1 MFALFNICSKNCWI
15 PVACVCP
22 LFSLAPLAT
31 AASSIL
37 SFHVSYDAH
46 INSILRLFNQA
57 LLFLEWSD
65 LTVDFVLS
73 VQLDVW
79 TKEREVAGLQAS
91 LSTLTSEVQRLN
103 KLCAEWKEAEDSLRK
118 KWKKIEEFDTRR
130 SELESIHTA
139 LLRANMVSYLSTPVS
154 RISNRSTANSY
165 LSVILI

>member
-1 MFALFNICSKNCWI
+1 M
-15 PVACVCP
+15 
-22 LFSLAPLAT
+22 
-31 AASSIL
+31 
-37 SFHVSYDAH
+37 
-46 INSILRLFNQA
+46 
-57 LLFLEWSD
+57 EWSD

-154 RISNRSTANSY
+154 RISNRSTATRTSVSY
-165 LSVILI
+165 